1 MRENA
6 TTTSDPGL
14 QSRRKLSH
22 QSRIDPVSNTFVDI
36 CDCWRGS
43 RSGHCTWLLPMLL
56 EISQSNHNPQ
66 VPAAQS
72 SPTRHRLE
80 LTIQAQK

>member
-1 MRENA
+1 
-6 TTTSDPGL
+6 
-14 QSRRKLSH
+14 
-22 QSRIDPVSNTFVDI
+22 
-36 CDCWRGS
+36 
-43 RSGHCTWLLPMLL
+43 MLL